1 MKTFVIDERKVNV
14 LCEGSGGPLFM
25 LGVFAGEE
33 EYVGDIFRIVRE
45 MVPGRPFTL
54 AAYETRDWDMDFSPW
69 KSGNAAEGID
79 GIEAGPG
86 DTAARLGSFGGG
98 GPVTLKWL
106 SEALNGDLRRFVDT
120 GGVFICGY
128 SLSGLFSLWSVYAS
142 NLFDGCACCSG
153 SLWYEGWIEFA
164 SSHKLQKPGIVY
176 LSLGGKEEKS
186 PNPVMA
192 TIGGATRS
200 QDKILDQDANVIR
213 HTLVMNPGGH
223 FASTDKRVAKGIAW
237 LIENRKK

>member
-1 MKTFVIDERKVNV
+1 MKTFVIDGRKVNV
-14 LCEGSGGPLFM
+14 LCEGEGGPLFL

-33 EYVGDIFRIVRE
+33 EYVDAIFRLVRE

-54 AAYETRDWDMDFSPW
+54 AAYETLDWDLDFSPW
-69 KSGNAAEGID
+69 KPRNATEDSD
-79 GIEAGPG
+79 GTEVGLG
-86 DTAARLGSFGGG
+86 DTTVRFGSFGGG
-98 GPVTLKWL
+98 GPATLKWL
-106 SEALNGDLRRFVDT
+106 SEALNGDLRHFV
-120 GGVFICGY
+120 GENGVFICGY

-142 NLFDGCACCSG
+142 DLFDGCACCSG
-153 SLWYEGWIEFA
+153 SLWFEGWTEFA
-164 SSHKLQKPGIVY
+164 ASNKLQRPGIVY

-192 TIGGATRS
+192 TIGDATRS
-200 QDKILDQDANVIR
+200 QDKILDRDGNVIW